1 MKFQSYFFLIF
12 LFIILVFIL
21 GVRYGQRVEKNN
33 KVVDY
38 LLRLPSP
45 TIPISPTPIKYK
57 DYKSKKWGIK
67 FTYPAGLEIK
77 EDATAPAI
85 LFEYG
90 KN

>member
-1 MKFQSYFFLIF
+1 
-12 LFIILVFIL
+12 
-21 GVRYGQRVEKNN
+21 
-33 KVVDY
+33 VVDY

-85 LFEYG
+85 LFEM
-90 KN
+90 KK